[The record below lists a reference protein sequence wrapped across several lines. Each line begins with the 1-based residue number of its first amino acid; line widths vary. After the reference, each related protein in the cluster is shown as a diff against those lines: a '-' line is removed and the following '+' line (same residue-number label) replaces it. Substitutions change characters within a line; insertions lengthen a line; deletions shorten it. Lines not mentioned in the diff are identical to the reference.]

1 MSGMF
6 AAAAAGVRTIGLQTP
21 ECGIAELWRCWI
33 VTRRVAK
40 LPECEAVGPRTFG
53 MKRRRS
59 TEPLGSE
66 PPECSI
72 AELWRCWIVTHRA
85 AKLPE
90 CGAAAKR
97 VERPA
102 PGAVSSGRDAD
113 APSRLPLPG
122 HKCSPSFFSGG
133 GDTLRAVPG
142 RIRALHN
149 PFWPDSR
156 SSQPAPG
163 RIRALHNP
171 LPGLIH
177 TPPEP
182 FPPPGTPAAR
192 LRNPIPRAAKPQG
205 LRFGRRIARAEMQ
218 RGSEAGNSDR
228 RSTKPPWH
236 RPVWDRFGR
245 SGSDRPAA
253 GENRTPHAADNPDAG
268 ASNRDGRDDPAKA
281 LRQPSVV
288 STTCR

>member
-1 MSGMF
+1 MRHRRI
-6 AAAAAGVRTIGLQTP
+6 AGLFLDSRS
-21 ECGIAELWRCWI
+21 AE
-33 VTRRVAK
+33 
-40 LPECEAVGPRTFG
+40 
-53 MKRRRS
+53 S
-59 TEPLGSE
+59 LGSE

-72 AELWRCWIVTHRA
+72 AELWRCWIVAHRA

-90 CGAAAKR
+90 CEAAARR

-113 APSRLPLPG
+113 APSRLHCRGTSAPQA
-122 HKCSPSFFSGG
+122 FFPGG

-142 RIRALHN
+142 RIRAHSQSVPGRIRAHSN
-149 PFWPDSR
+149 PFPSDSR
-156 SSQPAPG
+156 PSQPAPG
-163 RIRALHNP
+163 PNSH
-171 LPGLIH
+171 
-177 TPPEP
+177 
-182 FPPPGTPAAR
+182 AAR
-192 LRNPIPRAAKPQG
+192 TVPATRDPGCPPAESRLPRAAKPQG

-268 ASNRDGRDDPAKA
+268 ASNGDGRDDPAKA
-281 LRQPSVV
+281 LRQPSVA

>member
-1 MSGMF
+1 MRM
-6 AAAAAGVRTIGLQTP
+6 LQ
-21 ECGIAELWRCWI
+21 
-33 VTRRVAK
+33 
-40 LPECEAVGPRTFG
+40 
-53 MKRRRS
+53 
-59 TEPLGSE
+59 
-66 PPECSI
+66 
-72 AELWRCWIVTHRA
+72 
-85 AKLPE
+85 
-90 CGAAAKR
+90 
-97 VERPA
+97 
-102 PGAVSSGRDAD
+102 AVSHCRGTS
-113 APSRLPLPG
+113 APQA
-122 HKCSPSFFSGG
+122 FFPGG

-142 RIRALHN
+142 RIRAHSN
-149 PFWPDSR
+149 PFPAGFAPIPTRSRPDLR
-156 SSQPAPG
+156 PSQPVPVGFAPFTTCSR
-163 RIRALHNP
+163 RIRAHSNP

-192 LRNPIPRAAKPQG
+192 LRNPNPRAAKPQG

-268 ASNRDGRDDPAKA
+268 ASNGDGRDDPAKA

>member
-21 ECGIAELWRCWI
+21 ECG
-33 VTRRVAK
+33 
-40 LPECEAVGPRTFG
+40 
-53 MKRRRS
+53 
-59 TEPLGSE
+59 
-66 PPECSI
+66 I

-113 APSRLPLPG
+113 APSRLLLPG
-122 HKCSPSFFSGG
+122 HKCSPSFFPGG

-149 PFWPDSR
+149 PFPAGFAPIPTRSRPDSR
-156 SSQPAPG
+156 SSQPVLAGFALFTTLSRPDSRPSQPAPG
-163 RIRALHNP
+163 PNSH
-171 LPGLIH
+171 
-177 TPPEP
+177 
-182 FPPPGTPAAR
+182 AAR
-192 LRNPIPRAAKPQG
+192 TVPATRGPGCPPAESRPPRAAKPQG

-218 RGSEAGNSDR
+218 RGSDAGNSDR

-268 ASNRDGRDDPAKA
+268 ASNGDGRDDPAKA

>member
-1 MSGMF
+1 MRHRRI
-6 AAAAAGVRTIGLQTP
+6 AGLFLDSRSAESLGSEPP
-21 ECGIAELWRCWI
+21 ECSIAELWRCWI
-33 VTRRVAK
+33 VAHRVAK

-53 MKRRRS
+53 MKHRRS
-59 TEPLGSE
+59 AEPLSSE
-66 PPECSI
+66 PPECGF

-122 HKCSPSFFSGG
+122 HKCSPSFFPGG

-156 SSQPAPG
+156 PSQPAPG
-163 RIRALHNP
+163 PNSHAARTVPATRG
-171 LPGLIH
+171 PGC
-177 TPPEP
+177 PPAESR
-182 FPPPGTPAAR
+182 PPP
-192 LRNPIPRAAKPQG
+192 
-205 LRFGRRIARAEMQ
+205 
-218 RGSEAGNSDR
+218 
-228 RSTKPPWH
+228 
-236 RPVWDRFGR
+236 
-245 SGSDRPAA
+245 SGKAA
-253 GENRTPHAADNPDAG
+253 GPAIRPENRP
-268 ASNRDGRDDPAKA
+268 GRDAKGE
-281 LRQPSVV
+281 
-288 STTCR
+288 

>member
-1 MSGMF
+1 MSGKF
-6 AAAAAGVRTIGLQTP
+6 AAAAAGARTIGLQTP

-40 LPECEAVGPRTFG
+40 LPECEAV
-53 MKRRRS
+53 
-59 TEPLGSE
+59 
-66 PPECSI
+66 
-72 AELWRCWIVTHRA
+72 
-85 AKLPE
+85 
-90 CGAAAKR
+90 AKR

-122 HKCSPSFFSGG
+122 HKCSPSFFPGG

-156 SSQPAPG
+156 SSQRSPG

-182 FPPPGTPAAR
+182 FPPPGAPAAR
-192 LRNPIPRAAKPQG
+192 LRNSAPPERQSRRACDSAGESPGQRCKGGVTQGIPTGEARSRRGIGPYGTVSAGAGPTARQPAKT
-205 LRFGRRIARAEMQ
+205 GRRTRRTTPTRGLPTGTEETTRQ
-218 RGSEAGNSDR
+218 R
-228 RSTKPPWH
+228 
-236 RPVWDRFGR
+236 R
-245 SGSDRPAA
+245 SGSRP
-253 GENRTPHAADNPDAG
+253 
-268 ASNRDGRDDPAKA
+268 
-281 LRQPSVV
+281 LCRQLVDKMSKDVE
-288 STTCR
+288 TRR

>member
-1 MSGMF
+1 M
-6 AAAAAGVRTIGLQTP
+6 LQN
-21 ECGIAELWRCWI
+21 CRS
-33 VTRRVAK
+33 AK
-40 LPECEAVGPRTFG
+40 LPREELNDRLPGQF
-53 MKRRRS
+53 
-59 TEPLGSE
+59 PL
-66 PPECSI
+66 
-72 AELWRCWIVTHRA
+72 AEMRMLQ
-85 AKLPE
+85 
-90 CGAAAKR
+90 
-97 VERPA
+97 
-102 PGAVSSGRDAD
+102 AVSHCRGTS
-113 APSRLPLPG
+113 APQA
-122 HKCSPSFFSGG
+122 FFPGG

-142 RIRALHN
+142 RIRAHSN
-149 PFWPDSR
+149 PFPAGFAPFTTCSR
-156 SSQPAPG
+156 

-192 LRNPIPRAAKPQG
+192 LRNPNPRAAKPQG

-268 ASNRDGRDDPAKA
+268 ASNGDGRDDPAKA

>member
-1 MSGMF
+1 MSGKF
-6 AAAAAGVRTIGLQTP
+6 AAAAAGARTIGLQT
-21 ECGIAELWRCWI
+21 
-33 VTRRVAK
+33 
-40 LPECEAVGPRTFG
+40 
-53 MKRRRS
+53 
-59 TEPLGSE
+59 
-66 PPECSI
+66 PECSI
-72 AELWRCWIVTHRA
+72 AELWRCWIVAHRV

-90 CGAAAKR
+90 CEAAARR

-102 PGAVSSGRDAD
+102 PGAVSSGRDTD

-122 HKCSPSFFSGG
+122 HKCSPSFFPRRRRYPPGCSRP
-133 GDTLRAVPG
+133 DSRPFQPVPG
-142 RIRALHN
+142 RICALHN
-149 PFWPDSR
+149 LFPSDSR
-156 SSQPAPG
+156 PSQPAPG
-163 RIRALHNP
+163 PNSH
-171 LPGLIH
+171 
-177 TPPEP
+177 
-182 FPPPGTPAAR
+182 AAR
-192 LRNPIPRAAKPQG
+192 TVPATRDPGCPPAESRPPRAAKPQG

-268 ASNRDGRDDPAKA
+268 ASNGDGRDDPAKA

>member
-1 MSGMF
+1 MRHRRI
-6 AAAAAGVRTIGLQTP
+6 AGLFLDSRS
-21 ECGIAELWRCWI
+21 AE
-33 VTRRVAK
+33 
-40 LPECEAVGPRTFG
+40 
-53 MKRRRS
+53 S
-59 TEPLGSE
+59 LGSE

-72 AELWRCWIVTHRA
+72 AELWRCWIVAHRA

-90 CGAAAKR
+90 CEAAARR

-122 HKCSPSFFSGG
+122 HKCSPSFFPRRRRYPPGCSRP
-133 GDTLRAVPG
+133 DSRPFQPVPG
-142 RIRALHN
+142 RICALHN
-149 PFWPDSR
+149 LFPSDSR
-156 SSQPAPG
+156 PFQPAPG
-163 RIRALHNP
+163 PNSH
-171 LPGLIH
+171 
-177 TPPEP
+177 
-182 FPPPGTPAAR
+182 AAR
-192 LRNPIPRAAKPQG
+192 TVPATRDPGCPPAESRPPRAAKPQG

-268 ASNRDGRDDPAKA
+268 ASNGDGRDDPAKA

>member
-1 MSGMF
+1 
-6 AAAAAGVRTIGLQTP
+6 
-21 ECGIAELWRCWI
+21 
-33 VTRRVAK
+33 
-40 LPECEAVGPRTFG
+40 

-66 PPECSI
+66 SPECSI

-90 CGAAAKR
+90 CEAAAKR
-97 VERPA
+97 VERPT

-122 HKCSPSFFSGG
+122 HKCSPSFSPGG

-142 RIRALHN
+142 RIRAHSN
-149 PFWPDSR
+149 PFPSDSR
-156 SSQPAPG
+156 PSQPAPG
-163 RIRALHNP
+163 PNSH
-171 LPGLIH
+171 
-177 TPPEP
+177 
-182 FPPPGTPAAR
+182 AAR
-192 LRNPIPRAAKPQG
+192 TVPATRGPGCPPAESRPPRAAKPQG

-218 RGSEAGNSDR
+218 RGSDAGNSDR

-268 ASNRDGRDDPAKA
+268 ASNGDGRDDPAKA

>member
-72 AELWRCWIVTHRA
+72 AELWRCWIVTRRV

-90 CGAAAKR
+90 CEAAARR

-122 HKCSPSFFSGG
+122 HKCSPSFFPGG
-133 GDTLRAVPG
+133 FAPIPTHSR
-142 RIRALHN
+142 
-149 PFWPDSR
+149 PDSR
-156 SSQPAPG
+156 SSQPVLAGFALFTTLSRPDSRPSQPAPG
-163 RIRALHNP
+163 PNSHAARTVPA
-171 LPGLIH
+171 
-177 TPPEP
+177 PPERQSRRACDSAGES
-182 FPPPGTPAAR
+182 PGQRCKGGVTQGIPTGEARSRRGIGPYGTVSAGAGPTARQPA
-192 LRNPIPRAAKPQG
+192 KT
-205 LRFGRRIARAEMQ
+205 GRRTRRTTPTRGLPTGTEETTRQ
-218 RGSEAGNSDR
+218 R
-228 RSTKPPWH
+228 
-236 RPVWDRFGR
+236 R
-245 SGSDRPAA
+245 SGSRP
-253 GENRTPHAADNPDAG
+253 
-268 ASNRDGRDDPAKA
+268 
-281 LRQPSVV
+281 LCRQLVDKMSKDVE
-288 STTCR
+288 TRR